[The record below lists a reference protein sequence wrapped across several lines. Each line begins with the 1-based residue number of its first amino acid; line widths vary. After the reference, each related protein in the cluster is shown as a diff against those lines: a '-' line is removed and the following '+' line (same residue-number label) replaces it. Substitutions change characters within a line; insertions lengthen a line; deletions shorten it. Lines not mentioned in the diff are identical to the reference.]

1 MPRSARRVAESG
13 FYHVMLKGN
22 GGQIIFDDDTDRS
35 AFLAALSDILEY
47 SGLSLIAWCLMSTHV
62 HLLLSDETGCLS
74 SAMHGL
80 ATRYAGR
87 FNSRTG
93 HIGSVFAGRFKSV
106 PVESDA
112 QLIAAVRYIHNN
124 PEKAGICPAAEYPWS
139 SYREYVGKPFITSVD
154 AVLDLVGGADAF
166 AALSAEGRP
175 SGYCFRIGTRI
186 PDEDAFD
193 IARAVTYPADPRALA
208 SEESPERGRALLA
221 LRDAGLTLKQ
231 IVRVTGIG
239 RYAIEKGILLA
250 SGECA

>member
-1 MPRSARRVAESG
+1 MPRSARRIAESG
-13 FYHVMLKGN
+13 FYHVMLRGN
-22 GGQIIFDDDTDRS
+22 GGQIIFDDDADRH
-35 AFLAALSDILEY
+35 AFLAALSAMLEDP
-47 SGLSLIAWCLMSTHV
+47 GLSLIAWCLMSTHV
-62 HLLLSDETGCLS
+62 HLLLSDESGNLS

-106 PVESDA
+106 PVESNA
-112 QLIAAVRYIHNN
+112 QLIAAVRYIHDN
-124 PEKAGICPAAEYPWS
+124 PKKAGICPASEYPWS
-139 SYREYVGKPFITSVD
+139 SYREYVDKPFMTDVGV
-154 AVLDLVGGADAF
+154 VLDLVGGADAF

-175 SGYCFRIGTRI
+175 TGYCFRTGTRI

-208 SEESPERGRALLA
+208 SEGGAKRSRALLA

-250 SGECA
+250 GEGRA